1 MAEIRCIR
9 RAKERFDAAWVV
21 PEVAPVI
28 RLIREDEPARIRC
41 LRRSRSSRSFSFR
54 TATASAAASDIL
66 LRNLY
71 S

>member
-1 MAEIRCIR
+1 
-9 RAKERFDAAWVV
+9 VV

-54 TATASAAASDIL
+54 AATASAASDIL
-66 LRNLY
+66 LRN
-71 S
+71 SFTITCFKMIFFKFNSF